1 MPSLAALESLAAP
14 SPAPATDTRESVQ
27 LTVPDADGPSKR
39 MADVSQ
45 KFSQFYSDLE
55 HEKQR
60 RSEVELGRRN
70 ALFEQ
75 VQKLELD
82 VHSEHRRRREREAE
96 FKNKMEHDLRLSE
109 KRIEKQ
115 LTDLSTDLTSSMDV
129 LKKSIATLTQGLR
142 EERTQR
148 RMDVEKLAELVVE
161 KLGECQSGIDDE
173 RVQRLER
180 EAVTLKRVGE
190 DVLRI
195 SSKVDETQS
204 LTEDMHAKMQSD
216 IDSLQQKENETESSF
231 QGMVLSEI
239 ATIKRALNEEK
250 SERVCED
257 ERIVLAVNEY
267 TKAMQDGLRLVN
279 RG

>member
-14 SPAPATDTRESVQ
+14 SPAPATATRESVQ

-180 EAVTLKRVGE
+180 EAVKLKRVGE

-239 ATIKRALNEEK
+239 ATIKRTLNEEK

>member
-109 KRIEKQ
+109 KRTEKQ

-267 TKAMQDGLRLVN
+267 TKAMQDGLKLVN